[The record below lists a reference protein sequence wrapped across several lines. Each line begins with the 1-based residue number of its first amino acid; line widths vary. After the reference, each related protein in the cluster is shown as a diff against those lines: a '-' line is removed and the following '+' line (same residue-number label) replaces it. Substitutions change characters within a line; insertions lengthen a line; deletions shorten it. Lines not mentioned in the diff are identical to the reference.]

1 MNPRMTT
8 EASDPDV
15 DLIRN
20 VLGVLVLRGTG
31 QWPAQAQAAVA
42 ALDRIVRS
50 RRNAIG
56 TANRLRKNRDDDRL
70 VAWEAKRQEPPD

>member
-20 VLGVLVLRGTG
+20 VLGVLIQRGTG
-31 QWPAQAQAAVA
+31 QWPAHAQAAVA

-56 TANRLRKNRDDDRL
+56 TANRLRKNLEDERL
-70 VAWEAKRQEPPD
+70 VAWETRRFEPPD

>member
-20 VLGVLVLRGTG
+20 VLGVLIQRGTG

-70 VAWEAKRQEPPD
+70 VAWETKRL